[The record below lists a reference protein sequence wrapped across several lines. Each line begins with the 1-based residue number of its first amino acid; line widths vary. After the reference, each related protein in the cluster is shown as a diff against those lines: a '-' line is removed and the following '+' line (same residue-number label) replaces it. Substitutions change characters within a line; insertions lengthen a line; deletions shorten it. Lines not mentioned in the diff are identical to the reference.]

1 MPFQPVPL
9 GDDVRPVDVCG
20 YQIWPV
26 TPQSIVEHVL
36 WQMQAGKGSWIL
48 PLNLDLVARGRRDPE
63 FSELIRQADV
73 TIADGSPLVWAAKK
87 KRPELR
93 EMDRVTGSD
102 LTRNLIRAVEP
113 DTTGI
118 IGGKN
123 PRLALEK
130 QGLDPRAGWYI
141 FDGMV
146 TIDEPTLEKFVRELE
161 GRRLVFVALGVPKQ
175 EKLIQA
181 LRPRM
186 PETTFIAVGGSF
198 EFLAGLTNRAPEWMQ
213 RRGMEWMYRLG
224 SEPKRLWRRYLVE
237 YWPGAT
243 LLVRDVRASRKRS
256 SG

>member
-1 MPFQPVPL
+1 MSFQAVPL

-20 YQIWPV
+20 YKIWPV
-26 TPQSIVEHVL
+26 TPESIIEHVL
-36 WQMQAGKGSWIL
+36 WQMANGAGSWIL

-63 FSELIRQADV
+63 FSALIKQADI

-87 KRPELR
+87 KQPSLR
-93 EMDRVTGSD
+93 EMQRVTGSD
-102 LTRNLIRAVEP
+102 LTRNLILSVRP
-113 DTTGI
+113 QDTAI

-130 QGLDPRAGWYI
+130 QGLDPRDDWFI

-146 TIDEPTLEKFVRELE
+146 TIDDSTIKRFVEELA

-175 EKLIQA
+175 EKLIRA

-213 RRGMEWMYRLG
+213 RRGMEWVYRLG
-224 SEPKRLWRRYLVE
+224 SEPRRLWRRYLVE

-243 LLVRDVRASRKRS
+243 LLVKDVRASRRAS
-256 SG
+256 